1 MIKNGKAISILFI
14 FLAVLSFTA
23 CNSGVTNLN
32 PKNQGAVQQ
41 EMDYKSAYAKAEE
54 KLTQTWETLGS
65 PSMLLVMQN
74 GKPIY
79 EKGFGF
85 INKETKATWNSESI
99 TNIGSVSKL
108 FVTAAIL
115 NLDQEKQLRLDSP
128 VTEYLPEFKM
138 KDERYRSITVR
149 MLLNHSSGLPGT
161 QYEDTFL
168 YESANEG
175 YYQHLIEDLANETLK
190 ANPGEYPVYCNEGFI
205 LAQKIV
211 EKVSG
216 TDYANYINNKILSP
230 MKVPSIHLSED
241 QSITDKFV
249 RKTDASGKVQ
259 PREVVI
265 EALAGTGGLAMDA
278 KTLALFGTQ
287 ILSPQN
293 SVLDAEHIALF
304 CENQAIY
311 SVLKESSVF
320 NALGWDYMS
329 YPYGNLPVYS
339 KNGGTI
345 DYLSQIVVAP
355 ESNLVVVGFATNPA
369 QIGDVVEQLVT
380 DILVLKGDMKKTQAS
395 TQTAN
400 INEAVA
406 PQKMLDM
413 QGKYSIIGGAL
424 AIDITISENRL
435 NLPFVPLS
443 KIGNEAGKI
452 PYTYREDGTFSSPQ
466 TNGAYEKFSFETING
481 KTFLMRHFDSEYS
494 NYKVVYAQK
503 VEAQSSS
510 FGWERLNGTIWLKE
524 AIHPTTLS
532 GMQDMISPL
541 AVDPTTTGFVT
552 FIRQTPFKT
561 VSESLATSVNETA
574 RDSGNLIR
582 KGESRI
588 SFRGSNYVLSSTAQK
603 YSADVLNSIIKQG
616 NDKTNWLFCD
626 KENEVRIDAN
636 YPEVRVIVFDE
647 NLTPVFDNVNASI
660 ESVVKIPSNSYV
672 MVAKK

>member
-1 MIKNGKAISILFI
+1 
-14 FLAVLSFTA
+14 
-23 CNSGVTNLN
+23 
-32 PKNQGAVQQ
+32 
-41 EMDYKSAYAKAEE
+41 
-54 KLTQTWETLGS
+54 
-65 PSMLLVMQN
+65 MLLVMQN

-85 INKETKATWNSESI
+85 INKETKETWNAESI
-99 TNIGSVSKL
+99 TNIGSVSKI

-115 NLDQEKQLRLDSP
+115 NLDQEKSLQLDSP
-128 VTEYLPEFKM
+128 VTQYLPEFKM
-138 KDERYRSITVR
+138 KDERYHSITVS

-168 YESANEG
+168 YESTNEG
-175 YYQHLIEDLANETLK
+175 YYQHLIENLANETLK
-190 ANPGEYPVYCNEGFI
+190 SNPGEYPVYCNEGFI

-216 TDYANYINNKILSP
+216 MDYATYINNKILAP
-230 MKVPSIHLSED
+230 MKVPSIHLSAD
-241 QSITDKFV
+241 QIITDKFV

-278 KTLALFGTQ
+278 KTLALFGNQ

-293 SVLDAEHIALF
+293 SVLDTKHIALF
-304 CENQAIY
+304 CENQAMF
-311 SVLKESSVF
+311 SALKENSVF

-355 ESNLVVVGFATNPA
+355 KSNLVVVGFATNPA
-369 QIGDVVEQLVT
+369 QSGDVVEQLVT
-380 DILVLKGDMKKTQAS
+380 DLLVLKGDMKKTQISSQAS
-395 TQTAN
+395 NMKA
-400 INEAVA
+400 AVT

-424 AIDITISENRL
+424 AFDITISENRL

-452 PYTYREDGTFSSPQ
+452 PYTYMDDGTFSSPQ

-481 KTFLMRHFDSEYS
+481 KTFLMRHFNSDYS

-510 FGWERLNGTIWLKE
+510 YGWERLNGTLWLKE
-524 AIHPTTLS
+524 DINPTTLS

-541 AVDPTTTGFVT
+541 TVDPTTTGFVT

-561 VSESLATSVNETA
+561 VSESLATTVNETA
-574 RDSGNLIR
+574 RDSGSLIQ
-582 KGESRI
+582 KNKSSI
-588 SFRGSNYVLSSTAQK
+588 SFRGSNYVLSSTAKK
-603 YSADVLNSIIKQG
+603 YSEDVLNDILKKGS
-616 NDKTNWLFCD
+616 DKTNWLFCD
-626 KENEVRIDAN
+626 KENEVSINARF
-636 YPEVRVIVFDE
+636 PEVRVIVFDP
-647 NLTPVFDNVNASI
+647 NLTPVFDNVNAST
-660 ESVVKIPSNSYV
+660 ESVVKIPGNSYI
-672 MVAKK
+672 MVAEK